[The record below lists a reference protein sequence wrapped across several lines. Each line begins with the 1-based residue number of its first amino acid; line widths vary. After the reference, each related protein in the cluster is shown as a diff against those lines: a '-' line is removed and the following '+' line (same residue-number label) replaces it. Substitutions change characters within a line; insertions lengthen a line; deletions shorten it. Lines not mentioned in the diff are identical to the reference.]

1 MAFKFT
7 VDYQNL
13 RLVID
18 TDSVESVSVFQ
29 HLKSTVDY
37 QDLRQILAYQ
47 NLTAAEVAVD
57 ADTINQYFSAQYDSP
72 NAESFSFTDSDTFT
86 LGKVLGDTPV
96 ITEQLANAMQKAVA
110 DTAQLS
116 ENLSRVVDFGRTF
129 TETANISEAH
139 TYTFS
144 KASADTFSFT
154 EAQVFVTTK
163 LLADTYG
170 FADSQVLNV
179 ERLSEDSFSFA
190 DDFSRVVPYV
200 RSFADT
206 YGLDDTASASDD
218 LATQSNLNK
227 TNVVSM
233 AEASAFAFTPGTIAE
248 GFSVEEA
255 YTSSFVPAT
264 IAEGI
269 DVAESYVA
277 SFARGVV
284 AETLSIAESAIFS
297 ILPVFADTATINE
310 SIDVELIKGVGPLN
324 NSALN
329 LNMLNA

>member
-1 MAFKFT
+1 MAFKLT

-57 ADTINQYFSAQYDSP
+57 ADTINQYFTAQYDSP
-72 NAESFSFTDSDTFT
+72 NAESFSFTDSDIFT

-96 ITEQLANAMQKAVA
+96 ITEQLANAMQKGV
-110 DTAQLS
+110 TESVSIS
-116 ENLSRVVDFGRTF
+116 ENLSKVLIFIRAFE
-129 TETANISEAH
+129 ETPTINETHSYLLGKNPGDSITIA
-139 TYTFS
+139 
-144 KASADTFSFT
+144 
-154 EAQVFVTTK
+154 EAQTFATTK
-163 LLADTYG
+163 LLADTYE
-170 FADSQVLNV
+170 FDDSQVLNV
-179 ERLSEDSFSFA
+179 ERVSA
-190 DDFSRVVPYV
+190 DTFEFTDNFSRVVPYV

-206 YGLDDTASASDD
+206 YGLDDTASASDA
-218 LATQSNLNK
+218 LATQSNVNK
-227 TNVVSM
+227 TNVISVS
-233 AEASAFAFTPGTIAE
+233 EVSAFAFTPGTIAE

>member
-1 MAFKFT
+1 MAFKLT

-57 ADTINQYFSAQYDSP
+57 ADTINQYFTAQYDSP
-72 NAESFSFTDSDTFT
+72 NAESFSFTDSDIFT
-86 LGKVLGDTPV
+86 LGKVLGDTSV

-116 ENLSRVVDFGRTF
+116 ENLSRVVYFGRTF

>member
-1 MAFKFT
+1 
-7 VDYQNL
+7 
-13 RLVID
+13 
-18 TDSVESVSVFQ
+18 
-29 HLKSTVDY
+29 
-37 QDLRQILAYQ
+37 
-47 NLTAAEVAVD
+47 
-57 ADTINQYFSAQYDSP
+57 
-72 NAESFSFTDSDTFT
+72 
-86 LGKVLGDTPV
+86 
-96 ITEQLANAMQKAVA
+96 
-110 DTAQLS
+110 
-116 ENLSRVVDFGRTF
+116 
-129 TETANISEAH
+129 
-139 TYTFS
+139 
-144 KASADTFSFT
+144 
-154 EAQVFVTTK
+154 
-163 LLADTYG
+163 
-170 FADSQVLNV
+170 
-179 ERLSEDSFSFA
+179 
-190 DDFSRVVPYV
+190 
-200 RSFADT
+200 
-206 YGLDDTASASDD
+206 
-218 LATQSNLNK
+218 
-227 TNVVSM
+227 M

>member
-57 ADTINQYFSAQYDSP
+57 ADTINQYFTAQYDSP

-86 LGKVLGDTPV
+86 LGKVLGDTSV

-190 DDFSRVVPYV
+190 PYV